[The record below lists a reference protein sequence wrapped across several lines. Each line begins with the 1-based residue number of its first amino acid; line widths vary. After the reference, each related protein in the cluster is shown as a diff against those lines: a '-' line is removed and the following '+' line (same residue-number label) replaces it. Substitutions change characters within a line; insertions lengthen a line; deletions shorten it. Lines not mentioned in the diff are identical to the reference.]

1 MAKRN
6 SSSIREGTVA
16 EKEFIKLRGN
26 NFVRHATRDEDIFEH
41 WDVLDKEFG
50 KVDVK
55 AAKRFERRGPV
66 DYTIWWELR
75 TVKRPPNWKPTKGW
89 GVPNGIDRFVA
100 VRAKEAFYLLDP
112 SDIISDLRKRCT
124 DYFKGE
130 FGLLT
135 RPGRGDLVTILPLD
149 YVIKNSRHTVEVS

>member
-1 MAKRN
+1 MGKRN
-6 SSSIREGTVA
+6 AFSIREGTVA

-75 TVKRPPNWKPTKGW
+75 TVKRPPDWKPTKGW
-89 GVPNGIDRFVA
+89 GVPNGIDGFVA

-112 SDIISDLRKRCT
+112 SDIIDDLRKRCT

-149 YVIKNSRHTVEVS
+149 YVIENSRHTVEVS

>member
-6 SSSIREGTVA
+6 SFSIREGTVA
-16 EKEFIKLRGN
+16 EKEFIKLRGI
-26 NFVRHATRDEDIFEH
+26 NFVRHATRHEDIFEH

-75 TVKRPPNWKPTKGW
+75 TVKRPPDWKPTKGW

-149 YVIKNSRHTVEVS
+149 YVIENSRHTVEVS

>member
-1 MAKRN
+1 MGKRN
-6 SSSIREGTVA
+6 ASSIREGTAHNVL
-16 EKEFIKLRGN
+16 FIELRGN
-26 NFVRHATRDEDIFEH
+26 NFVRSATRDEDIFEH

-50 KVDVK
+50 KIDVK

-112 SDIISDLRKRCT
+112 SDIIDDLRKRCT

-149 YVIKNSRHTVEVS
+149 YVIENSRHTVEVS

>member
-55 AAKRFERRGPV
+55 AAKRFKRRGPV

-75 TVKRPPNWKPTKGW
+75 TVKRPPDWKPTKGW

-112 SDIISDLRKRCT
+112 SDIIDDLRKRCT

-149 YVIKNSRHTVEVS
+149 YVIENSRHTVEVS

>member
-1 MAKRN
+1 MNK
-6 SSSIREGTVA
+6 SFSEGRSA
-16 EKEFIKLRGN
+16 EKEFISLRGD
-26 NFVRHATRDEDIFEH
+26 NFIRKATRNEDIFEH

-55 AAKRFERRGPV
+55 AAKRFSRRGPI

-75 TVKRPPNWKPTKGW
+75 TVYRPPNNESAKGW

-100 VRAKEAFYLLDP
+100 VRGENEYYLINP
-112 SDIISDLRKRCT
+112 SDIYEDLQKRCT
-124 DYFKGE
+124 EYFKGE

-149 YVIKNSRHTVEVS
+149 YVQEHATHVVKTDG

>member
-1 MAKRN
+1 MGKRN
-6 SSSIREGTVA
+6 ASSIREGTAA

-26 NFVRHATRDEDIFEH
+26 NFVRSATRDEDIFEH

-50 KVDVK
+50 KIDVK
-55 AAKRFERRGPV
+55 AAKRFERKGPV

-112 SDIISDLRKRCT
+112 SDIIDDLRKRCT

-149 YVIKNSRHTVEVS
+149 YVIENSRHTVEVS

>member
-1 MAKRN
+1 MQKYNR
-6 SSSIREGTVA
+6 SFQEGAYT
-16 EKEFIKLRGN
+16 EQEFISLRED
-26 NFVRHATRDEDIFEH
+26 NFIRKANRKEDIHEH

-50 KVDVK
+50 KVDIK

-100 VRAKEAFYLLDP
+100 VRAKDFFYLLDP
-112 SDIISDLRKRCT
+112 SNIIHDLRKRCT
-124 DYFKGE
+124 EYFKGE

-135 RPGRGDLVTILPLD
+135 RPGRGDLITILPLD
-149 YVIKNSRHTVEVS
+149 YVVEHSTHSVAIS

>member
-6 SSSIREGTVA
+6 ASSVREGTVA

-75 TVKRPPNWKPTKGW
+75 TVKRPPDWKPTKGW

-112 SDIISDLRKRCT
+112 SDIIDDLRKRGT

-135 RPGRGDLVTILPLD
+135 RPGRGDLVTILPLY
-149 YVIKNSRHTVEVS
+149 YVIENSKHTVEVS

>member
-50 KVDVK
+50 TVDVK

-112 SDIISDLRKRCT
+112 SDIIDDLRKRCT
-124 DYFKGE
+124 YYFKGE

-149 YVIKNSRHTVEVS
+149 YVIENSRHTVEVS

>member
-1 MAKRN
+1 MAQGN
-6 SSSIREGTVA
+6 QA
-16 EKEFIKLRGN
+16 EQEFIKLRGK
-26 NFVRHATRDEDIFEH
+26 NFIRKATFDEDVNEH

-55 AAKRFERRGPV
+55 SGKRRSHKGPV

-112 SDIISDLRKRCT
+112 SDIIDDLRKRCT

-149 YVIKNSRHTVEVS
+149 YVIENSRHTVEVS

>member
-75 TVKRPPNWKPTKGW
+75 TVERPPDWKPTKGW

-112 SDIISDLRKRCT
+112 SDIIDDLRKRCT

-135 RPGRGDLVTILPLD
+135 RPGRGDLVTILPLN
-149 YVIKNSRHTVEVS
+149 YVIENSRHTVEVS

>member
-1 MAKRN
+1 MGKRN
-6 SSSIREGTVA
+6 AFSIREGTAA

-26 NFVRHATRDEDIFEH
+26 NFVRHATRNEDIFEH

-75 TVKRPPNWKPTKGW
+75 TVKRPPDWKPTKGW
-89 GVPNGIDRFVA
+89 GVPNGIDSFVA
-100 VRAKEAFYLLDP
+100 LRAKEAFYLLDP
-112 SDIISDLRKRCT
+112 SDIITDLRKRCT

-149 YVIKNSRHTVEVS
+149 YVIENSRHTVEVS

>member
-6 SSSIREGTVA
+6 ASSIREGTAA

-75 TVKRPPNWKPTKGW
+75 TVKRPPDWKPTKGW
-89 GVPNGIDRFVA
+89 GAPNGIDRCVA
-100 VRAKEAFYLLDP
+100 VRAKEACYLLDP

-149 YVIKNSRHTVEVS
+149 YVIENSRHTVEVS

>member
-1 MAKRN
+1 MNK
-6 SSSIREGTVA
+6 SFSEGRSA
-16 EKEFIKLRGN
+16 EKEFIELRAD
-26 NFVRHATRDEDIFEH
+26 NFIRKATRNEDIFEH

-50 KVDVK
+50 RVDVK
-55 AAKRFERRGPV
+55 AAKRFNRRGPI

-75 TVKRPPNWKPTKGW
+75 TVYRPPNNESAKGW

-100 VRAKEAFYLLDP
+100 VRGENEYYLINP
-112 SDIISDLRKRCT
+112 SDIYEDLQKRCT
-124 DYFKGE
+124 EYFKGE

-149 YVIKNSRHTVEVS
+149 YVQEHATHVVKTNG

>member
-135 RPGRGDLVTILPLD
+135 RPGRDDLVTILPLD
-149 YVIKNSRHTVEVS
+149 YGIENSRHTVEVS

>member
-6 SSSIREGTVA
+6 AFSIREGTAA

-26 NFVRHATRDEDIFEH
+26 NFVRSATRDEDIFEH

-89 GVPNGIDRFVA
+89 GVPNGVDRFVA

-112 SDIISDLRKRCT
+112 SDIIDDLRKRCT

-149 YVIKNSRHTVEVS
+149 HVIENSRHTVEVS